1 MEKENFISGM
11 LFRNLNHSLM
21 KKKGFKPSKKL
32 HCMKLQIDTTKSR
45 VIELLEATLQLS
57 NLDLVTSYVFKGEK
71 AGTSKLMV

>member
-1 MEKENFISGM
+1 
-11 LFRNLNHSLM
+11 M

-45 VIELLEATLQLS
+45 VLELLEATLQLS

-71 AGTSKLMV
+71 AGTMPATSRIQNDIIGPALSDAQVS